1 MLFCYS
7 HNLLKRFSTFL
18 FIFFLYLVFY
28 LTTSGQ
34 AANRISNEFELKF
47 EQIDIRQGL
56 SSNTVYCILQDRKGF
71 IWFGTEDGLNKYD
84 GYKFTV
90 FTVGREGDKFLSHSR
105 INAIFEDK
113 HGYIWLGTDGG
124 GLNRYDPEKEIFTH
138 YFANPDDPFSLSNN
152 KVTSI
157 FEDQNGILW
166 IGTAN
171 GLDRLNPD
179 NGKESLYF
187 QNYEHNPDN
196 SNSLSNNR
204 VFCLFVDN
212 DNNLWIGADEGGLNL
227 LTPENRSTDNP
238 IFLHFK
244 ANPNIPF
251 SLSNNA
257 VVTISEDRDRT
268 LWVGTMDGLNKVI
281 MYGNNNS
288 LKFIHYKHDPNDP
301 NSISNNKV
309 YSILEDQTGNIW
321 IGTIGGGLNRILSD
335 TTNGPNDYNFIT
347 YKYDPLNPAS
357 IFTDAVFALYE
368 SRSGIIW
375 FATNNAGIG
384 KIDPQTTKFIQY
396 KHNPNNQNSLSNNV
410 VKAIWE
416 DKTGNIWFGSWGG
429 GLSKF
434 NPETGTYKHY
444 RFEWNNPKSLS
455 HDIVQTICED
465 YKGRLWIGTVGGGLN
480 MFDPKTES
488 FTRYK
493 HRYGDKNSL
502 ISNDIWRLFA
512 SRDESAIWIGT
523 YEGLDK
529 FDMETERFTHFVN
542 DPNDPNSLS
551 FNDIRALYEDE
562 AGNFWVGTAGGG
574 LNKLITDTGN
584 GSFRFVSYLYDPNNP
599 GSLSNNSIYSIFEDS
614 SGILWVG
621 TIGGGLNKFDPKTEI
636 FTHYRKSDGLAND
649 VIKGML
655 EDNNGFLWISTT
667 SGLSKFDPKTGKFK
681 NYTVNDGLQD
691 NIFNLGSCCK
701 TKNGELFFG
710 GVNGVNAFYPD
721 LIKDNPF
728 IPPVFI
734 TDFKIFNQSISVG
747 QELNGKVI
755 LNKAIDETKEIYLKY
770 KHKAISFEF
779 SALSYTSPGKNQF
792 AYMLEG
798 MDENWNYT
806 DYKGRSVTYSNLSPG
821 TYTFK
826 VKASNNDRIWNEEG
840 TSLRI
845 IIVPPLWKTPW
856 AFLVYISAI
865 ITLLFFSRKF
875 AINRIRLRNELEYE
889 REQHKR
895 RMEINQVK
903 LRFFTNISHEFR
915 TPLTLLLGP
924 LQKLIS
930 SDGKMPA
937 TERRQQYRVMDRNAN
952 RLLRLIEQLMDFRK
966 VESEKMKLVAREG
979 NIIKNLKEIAE
990 SFNTIAE
997 QRKINFRFNS
1007 NLDILVTW
1015 FDPDKLEK
1023 IFFNLLSNAFKYTS
1037 VHGKIEFSITMCC
1050 LEENTRLS
1058 KSCNLIKEEGSITD
1072 FLCIEVKD
1080 TGKGIPEEHINRIF
1094 ERFYQVDDPKQLHYT
1109 GTGIGLAFTK
1119 KLVELFHGEI
1129 TVSSKEGKGTSFYVK
1144 LPVGKEYL
1152 TKEEILDDTRFVLP
1166 DDSQP
1171 DIALIKYDSA
1181 GSASIEKQI
1190 LDDFSEETKK
1200 PKKKKRIKTSGP
1212 LLLIIEDHDELR
1224 SYLRDFFDEKYRV
1237 MIAADGHEGLD
1248 ITNRKNPD
1256 CVITDVMMPEMDG
1269 IEFCR
1274 NLKTNVHISHIP
1286 VIMLT
1291 ARTAMEHRLEGLNI
1305 GADAYLTKPF
1315 QINHLEAL
1323 VKNLLESRKNLRQK
1337 FSHDSAIKPKE
1348 ITITSVDEK
1357 FMQKAIDVVEKYMS
1371 DPDFDIDTFASEMSE
1386 SRVQLY
1392 RKTKAL
1398 TDLAPSEFV
1407 RNLRLKRAAQLLIH
1421 EKSTVGEVLYKVGFN
1436 NRSYFNRCFRQQF
1449 GASPGDYVKSYE
1461 EG

>member
-1 MLFCYS
+1 M
-7 HNLLKRFSTFL
+7 NT
-18 FIFFLYLVFY
+18 VFY
-28 LTTSGQ
+28 STTSGQ
-34 AANRISNEFELKF
+34 TANGISSDFKLKF

-56 SSNTVYCILQDRKGF
+56 SSNAVYCILQDRKGF

-90 FTVGREGDKFLSHSR
+90 FTVGYEGDKFVSNTR
-105 INAIFEDK
+105 INALFEDK

-124 GLNRYDPEKEIFTH
+124 GLNRYDPGKEIFTH
-138 YFANPDDPFSLSNN
+138 YFANPNDPNSLSDN

-157 FEDQNGILW
+157 CEDQDGILW
-166 IGTAN
+166 VGTAN
-171 GLDRLNPD
+171 GLDRVGAD
-179 NGKESLYF
+179 NDKESLYF
-187 QNYEHNPDN
+187 QNNKHDPDN
-196 SNSLSNNR
+196 PNSLNNNR
-204 VFCLFVDN
+204 IFCLFVDHE
-212 DNNLWIGADEGGLNL
+212 NNLWIGTEEGGLNL
-227 LTPENRSTDNP
+227 LTPENRSINNP
-238 IFLHFK
+238 IFLHFN

-257 VVTISEDRDRT
+257 VVTISEDMNRT
-268 LWVGTMDGLNKVI
+268 LWIGTMDGLNKVI
-281 MYGNNNS
+281 RYGDNDS
-288 LKFIHYKHDPNDP
+288 LKFINYKHDPNDP
-301 NSISNNKV
+301 NSLSNNKV

-321 IGTIGGGLNRILSD
+321 IGTIGGGLNRMLHD
-335 TTNGPNDYNFIT
+335 TTNDPNEYRFIT
-347 YKYDPLNPAS
+347 YKYDPLNTAS

-384 KIDPQTTKFIQY
+384 KIDPKITKFRQY

-410 VKAIWE
+410 VKAIHE
-416 DKTGNIWFGSWGG
+416 DKTGNIWLGSWGG
-429 GLSKF
+429 GLSSF
-434 NPETGTYKHY
+434 NPETGTNKHY
-444 RFEWNNPKSLS
+444 RLEWNNPKTIS

-465 YKGRLWIGTVGGGLN
+465 YKGRLWIGTIGGGLN

-488 FTRYK
+488 FTIYK

-502 ISNDIWRLFA
+502 ISNDIWRLVA
-512 SRDESAIWIGT
+512 SHDKSAIWIGT

-529 FDMETERFTHFVN
+529 FDMETGRFTHFVN
-542 DPNDPNSLS
+542 DLNDQNSLS
-551 FNDIRALYEDE
+551 FNDIRTLYEDE
-562 AGNFWVGTAGGG
+562 AGTLWVGTAGGG
-574 LNKLITDTGN
+574 LNKLINSTGDIPFKFITYIN
-584 GSFRFVSYLYDPNNP
+584 DPDNP
-599 GSLSNNSIYSIFEDS
+599 ESLSNNSVFSIYKDS
-614 SGILWVG
+614 SDILWIG
-621 TIGGGLNKFDPKTEI
+621 TLGGGLNKFDTKTEI

-655 EDNNGFLWISTT
+655 KDNNGFLWISTT
-667 SGLSKFDPKTGKFK
+667 NGLSKFDTKTGEFN

-710 GVNGVNAFYPD
+710 GVNGVNAFYPG

-734 TDFKIFNQSISVG
+734 TDFKIFNQSILVG
-747 QELNGKVI
+747 QELDGKII
-755 LNKAIDETKEIYLKY
+755 LDKAIDETKEIYLKY
-770 KHKAISFEF
+770 KHKVISFEF
-779 SALSYTSPGKNQF
+779 SALSYTSPEKNQF
-792 AYMLEG
+792 AYTLEG
-798 MDENWNYT
+798 VDESWNYT

-826 VKASNNDRIWNEEG
+826 VKASNNDRIWNNEG
-840 TSLRI
+840 TSLKI

-856 AFLVYISAI
+856 AFLIYILAI
-865 ITLLFFSRKF
+865 IILLLFYRKF
-875 AINRIRLRNELEYE
+875 VLNRIRLRNELEYE

-895 RMEINQVK
+895 RMEINQEK

-915 TPLTLLLGP
+915 TPLTLLLGL
-924 LQKLIS
+924 LQKLIF
-930 SDGKMPA
+930 SDGKMSA

-952 RLLRLIEQLMDFRK
+952 ILLRLIEQLMDFRK
-966 VESEKMKLVAREG
+966 AESEKMKLSAREG

-990 SFNTIAE
+990 LFNTIAE

-1007 NLDILVTW
+1007 NLDTLATW
-1015 FDPDKLEK
+1015 YDPDKLEN
-1023 IFFNLLSNAFKYTS
+1023 IFFNLLSNAFKYTP
-1037 VHGKIEFSITMCC
+1037 VHGKIELSVTMCC
-1050 LEENTRLS
+1050 PEENARLS
-1058 KSCNLIKEEGSITD
+1058 ISCDLVKEEGSITD
-1072 FLCIEVKD
+1072 FLSIEVKD
-1080 TGKGIPEEHINRIF
+1080 TGKGISEEHIDRIF
-1094 ERFYQVDDPKQLHYT
+1094 ERFYQVDDPKQLHYA

-1119 KLVELFHGEI
+1119 KLVDLFHGEI

-1152 TKEEILDDTRFVLP
+1152 TKEEILDDTRIVVP
-1166 DDSQP
+1166 DASGGY
-1171 DIALIKYDSA
+1171 ALM
-1181 GSASIEKQI
+1181 ENQI
-1190 LDDFSEETKK
+1190 PDDFSEEIKK
-1200 PKKKKRIKTSGP
+1200 PKKKKGIKTTGP
-1212 LLLIIEDHDELR
+1212 LILIIEDHDELR
-1224 SYLRDFFDEKYRV
+1224 SYLRDFFNDKYRV
-1237 MIAADGHEGLD
+1237 MIAADGYEGLD

-1274 NLKTNVHISHIP
+1274 KLKTNVHISHIP

-1323 VKNLLESRKNLRQK
+1323 VKNLLESRKKLRQK
-1337 FSHDSAIKPKE
+1337 FSLDSAINPKE
-1348 ITITSVDEK
+1348 ITITPVDEK
-1357 FMQKAIDVVEKYMS
+1357 FMQKAIDVVEKFMS
-1371 DPDFDIDTFASEMSE
+1371 DPDLDIDTFASEMGE
-1386 SRVQLY
+1386 SRIQLY
-1392 RKTKAL
+1392 RKIKAL
-1398 TDLAPSEFV
+1398 TDLAPNEFV

-1449 GASPGDYVKSYE
+1449 GSSPGDYVKNYKE
-1461 EG
+1461 A